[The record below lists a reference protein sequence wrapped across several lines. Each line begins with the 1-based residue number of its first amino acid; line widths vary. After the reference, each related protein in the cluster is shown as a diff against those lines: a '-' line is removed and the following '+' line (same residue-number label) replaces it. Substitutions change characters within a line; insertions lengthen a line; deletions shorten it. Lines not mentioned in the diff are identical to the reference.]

1 MKELWLNFK
10 DEKGEAKRVLVEGEK
25 FLIGRTPD
33 NDLQIPLN
41 NLSRQHAK
49 IERFADVFVISDC
62 GSSNGSSVNGEPLK
76 DPVALKNGD
85 KLNLGDAIE
94 IEIEVPSD
102 EEKDAKGGV
111 SPAPGFDDGDDES
124 SAASSASSAGSSS
137 SASASSSSSASGSS
151 SSGGGSSSLWL
162 LLLAPIFLVL
172 VLLGLGGAILIA
184 KSKKEKE
191 VVINTEPSSTPND
204 DFPDDKK
211 TPEEKPT
218 QSSTPVSGS
227 DGNSGGTSTPTTS
240 PINSIPANSPSTT
253 QTPEGAE
260 VNTTTQKLPQEGER
274 IKFASA
280 EFMRRIAFNDPR
292 IFLLDKQI
300 VTLSGKINQ
309 FKGSG
314 ALADN
319 IKNAKKNSSQI
330 VTMAQSKNLKPQFLA
345 NAALTKLGNQRGDV
359 VATAQSMLETLDS
372 LSIVFG
378 NELADDNL
386 LVIASYEKGVAGKTL
401 EMRDKVAGL
410 TKKFPNVRSQTIRTI
425 WFLKENN
432 EISTSE
438 FDFALQFLAIG
449 TITQNPKDFNVS
461 AEALKF

>member
-10 DEKGEAKRVLVEGEK
+10 DEKGEAKRILVEGEK
-25 FLIGRTPD
+25 FAIGRTPD

-76 DPVALKNGD
+76 DPLALKNGD

-94 IEIEVPSD
+94 IEIEITSD
-102 EEKDAKGGV
+102 EDEDAKAGA
-111 SPAPGFDDGDDES
+111 SPAPAFDDGEDE
-124 SAASSASSAGSSS
+124 SSASSAGSSA
-137 SASASSSSSASGSS
+137 SASASGSA
-151 SSGGGSSSLWL
+151 SSGGSSSSLWL
-162 LLLAPIFLVL
+162 LMLAPIFLVL

-184 KSKKEKE
+184 KSKKEKD
-191 VVINTEPSSTPND
+191 VVINTEPSNTPND
-204 DFPDDKK
+204 DFPDGDDKK
-211 TPEEKPT
+211 TPEKEETPKPT
-218 QSSTPVSGS
+218 LAPGS
-227 DGNSGGTSTPTTS
+227 DTNSGGTSTP
-240 PINSIPANSPSTT
+240 INPTPGSSPSTT
-253 QTPEGAE
+253 QTPEGTE
-260 VNTTTQKLPQEGER
+260 VNTTTPKLPEEGEK

-280 EFMRRIAFNDPR
+280 DFLRRIAFNDPR

-300 VTLSGKINQ
+300 TTLSGKINQ

-330 VTMAQSKNLKPQFLA
+330 VAMAQSKNLKPQFLA

-386 LVIASYEKGVAGKTL
+386 LVIACYEKGIAGKTL

-425 WFLKENN
+425 WFLKENGELN
-432 EISTSE
+432 NSE

>member
-10 DEKGEAKRVLVEGEK
+10 DEKGEAKRILVEGEK
-25 FLIGRTPD
+25 FAIGRTPD

-41 NLSRQHAK
+41 NLSRQHVK
-49 IERFADVFVISDC
+49 IERFADVFVISDL
-62 GSSNGSSVNGEPLK
+62 GSSNGSSVNNEPLK
-76 DPVALKNGD
+76 DPVALKKGD

-94 IEIEVPSD
+94 IEIEITSD
-102 EEKDAKGGV
+102 QEEDEGGA
-111 SPAPGFDDGDDES
+111 SPAPAFDDGDDES
-124 SAASSASSAGSSS
+124 SAASASSGS
-137 SASASSSSSASGSS
+137 SASGSSASGSS

-162 LLLAPIFLVL
+162 LMLAPIFLVL

-191 VVINTEPSSTPND
+191 VVINTEPSNTPNE

-211 TPEEKPT
+211 TPEKDEKPT
-218 QSSTPVSGS
+218 PTSTPVSGS
-227 DGNSGGTSTPTTS
+227 DVNPDGNST
-240 PINSIPANSPSTT
+240 PINSTPVSSPSTN
-253 QTPEGAE
+253 QTPEGTE
-260 VNTTTQKLPQEGER
+260 VNTSTQKLPEEGER

-280 EFMRRIAFNDPR
+280 EFLRRIAFNDPR

-300 VTLSGKINQ
+300 VTLSSKINQ

-319 IKNAKKNSSQI
+319 IKSAKKNSSQLA
-330 VTMAQSKNLKPQFLA
+330 TMAQSKNLKPQFLT

-359 VATAQSMLETLDS
+359 VAAAQSMLETLDS
-372 LSIVFG
+372 LGIVFG

-386 LVIASYEKGVAGKTL
+386 LVIAFYEKGVAGKIID
-401 EMRDKVAGL
+401 MRDKVAGL
-410 TKKFPNVRSQTIRTI
+410 TKKYPGVRSQTIRTI
-425 WFLKENN
+425 WFLRENN
-432 EISTSE
+432 EISNSE